1 MQTAR
6 QYLFSLGLTGSPE
19 GRGRFSNEA
28 KAALADAEKKG
39 IKFIDTS
46 PAKVQPT
53 IDVNAK
59 AVRKWASEN
68 GYSLGDRGRISGEIK
83 QAYLDST
90 NESDRPAPVATV
102 RGDLN
107 EYAAAAWR
115 HPAMVGAGAMLAGRL
130 GAVHGMAR
138 RYAGL
143 LHRAM
148 PAPAQQPLGVS
159 RQHAGQRHAQQ
170 VHQQGQAGE
179 PGR

>member
-1 MQTAR
+1 MAQTAR
-6 QYLFSLGLTGSPE
+6 EYLFSLGLTKSPE

-28 KAALADAEKKG
+28 KQALAKAEKDG

-107 EYAAAAWR
+107 EYAAAAFR
-115 HPAMVGAGAMLAGRL
+115 HPINTDFTGKDSTGKVHKVSGRNACDCGYSLVGHVCDNATAL
-130 GAVHGMAR
+130 VCTDSGMER
-138 RYAGL
+138 IKVTPVGI
-143 LHRAM
+143 
-148 PAPAQQPLGVS
+148 
-159 RQHAGQRHAQQ
+159 
-170 VHQQGQAGE
+170 
-179 PGR
+179 